1 MQGISRERTSLSDKE
16 KEYETLKNIQNNIEE
31 QLKQLK
37 HEEEIIISLI
47 KEEES
52 KKKKKKVEGIKM
64 GSTNIKM
71 EWFNVF

>member
-52 KKKKKKVEGIKM
+52 KVSKQKVEGIKM

-71 EWFNVF
+71 E

>member
-52 KKKKKKVEGIKM
+52 KVSKQKVEGIKM
-64 GSTNIKM
+64 GTTNIRM
-71 EWFNVF
+71 E